1 MIKWYKKVH
10 EFLSLWYDPLIAL
23 DAQESIMCWS
33 NSNFTIKEF
42 FFFFLMGNTIK
53 HYQNFDFARD
63 KIHKLKLKMVIQILQ
78 RERINYGSD

>member
-10 EFLSLWYDPLIAL
+10 EFLSLCYDPLIAL
-23 DAQESIMCWS
+23 DAQESTMCWS
-33 NSNFTIKEF
+33 NSNFTIKDF
-42 FFFFLMGNTIK
+42 FFFFGWETLSK
-53 HYQNFDFARD
+53 FDFARD

>member
-23 DAQESIMCWS
+23 DAQESIVLVKLQ
-33 NSNFTIKEF
+33 FHHQRF
-42 FFFFLMGNTIK
+42 FFFFGGK